1 MVFQVLINS
10 FLNCHGCTTKDV
22 LVTSTYVHIN
32 CGSKFAKNASYLST
46 MCPRILLS
54 GPAENISKST
64 CEIYIGDKLII
75 LDSLILLGG
84 STAKE
89 ANFTKGSSWR
99 GRLHVHVKRAVH
111 LDDITGGSRLTSQ
124 TVKKY
129 QLQPLKV
136 TPLKQ
141 VWSFSFHFFV
151 AFYFTL

>member
-1 MVFQVLINS
+1 MVLSSIGSKCHSRYTCPGSILTYLGLRQYYYIDPQLY
-10 FLNCHGCTTKDV
+10 HGC
-22 LVTSTYVHIN
+22 LQ
-32 CGSKFAKNASYLST
+32 
-46 MCPRILLS
+46 
-54 GPAENISKST
+54 
-64 CEIYIGDKLII
+64 
-75 LDSLILLGG
+75 G

-89 ANFTKGSSWR
+89 ATFTKGSSWR

-129 QLQPLKV
+129 QIQPLKV

-151 AFYFTL
+151 AFCFTL